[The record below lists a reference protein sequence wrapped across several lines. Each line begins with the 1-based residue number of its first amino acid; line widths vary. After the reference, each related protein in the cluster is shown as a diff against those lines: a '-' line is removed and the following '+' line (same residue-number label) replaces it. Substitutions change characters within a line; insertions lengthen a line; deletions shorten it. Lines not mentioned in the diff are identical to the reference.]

1 MNLRPPDILMKSRI
15 VAPPGFNRWR
25 IPPVAMAIH
34 LCIGSV
40 YSWSI
45 FNPALTKEMGVVT
58 SAAEDWSIR
67 SVVWIFSVAIVFLG
81 LSAAVTGAWLERVGP
96 RLVGVASACLWGVGF
111 IVGGVGVHLHQLWLL
126 YLGYGAL
133 GGIGLGMGYVSPV
146 STLIR
151 WFPDRRGMAT
161 GMAIMGFGGGAII
174 GAPLK
179 EYLIRTFYEA
189 PQFLGPASAVS
200 LITEQGRRFTQM
212 GGEMVE
218 VVVAGAADLPAMIAP
233 EVEGVYVVGTGDTGA
248 AQTFF
253 TLGIVYFLIMFAA
266 AFMFRV
272 PAQGWRPKGWE
283 PRQEAPAQPPS
294 AASGL
299 KGPRAS
305 MQGVGWLKRITR
317 RRLRV
322 TREDVH
328 LNESHKTPQFYLLW
342 LILCLNITAGIGII
356 GIAKTMATDIF
367 GSTLPHIV
375 TPSFAVSYVLMI
387 SVFNMGGRF
396 FWASISD
403 YLGRKNT
410 FYCFFGLG
418 TLLYLVIPATAI
430 GVGINPHVVWLLLF
444 TAATMLAFSI
454 YGGGFATI
462 PAYLADVFG
471 TLHVGAIHGRLLTA
485 WSAAGLLGPLLITYL
500 RDFSEKGSIN
510 DLASQVDPEAFEALF
525 DAPLSR
531 LQELIATK
539 TVTVG
544 KLMEIA
550 PPGTVDPTP
559 NLYNV
564 TMFIMAG
571 LLALAFL
578 ANMAVRPVA
587 ERHHLEVTHPEL
599 AAERTP
605 TSA

>member
-1 MNLRPPDILMKSRI
+1 MNAGPLDILMKSRI
-15 VAPPGFNRWR
+15 VAAPGFNRWR
-25 IPPVAMAIH
+25 IPPVAIAIH

-45 FNPALTKEMGVVT
+45 FNPALTKELGVVT

-81 LSAAVTGAWLERVGP
+81 LSATVAGTWLEKVGP
-96 RLVGVASACLWGVGF
+96 RLVGVTAACLWGVGF
-111 IVGGVGVHLHQLWLL
+111 IIGGVGVHLHQLWLL

-179 EYLIRTFYEA
+179 EYLIRAFYEA
-189 PQFLGPASAVS
+189 PQYLGPTGAVS
-200 LITEQGRRFTQM
+200 LITEQGRRFAQM

-218 VVVAGAADLPAMIAP
+218 VVLAGAADVPAMILP
-233 EVEGVYVVGTGDTGA
+233 EAEGVYVVGTGGTGA
-248 AQTFF
+248 SQTFF
-253 TLGIVYFLIMFAA
+253 ALGIAYFLIMVVAS
-266 AFMFRV
+266 FMFRV
-272 PAQGWRPKGWE
+272 PAEGWKPEGWE
-283 PRQEAPAQPPS
+283 PRLEAAELPPGP
-294 AASGL
+294 ASG
-299 KGPRAS
+299 RA
-305 MQGVGWLKRITR
+305 VGWSRRLTR

-328 LNESHKTPQFYLLW
+328 LSESHKTPQFYLLW
-342 LILCLNITAGIGII
+342 LILCLNVTAGIGII
-356 GIAKTMATDIF
+356 GVAKTMATDIF

-375 TPSFAVSYVLMI
+375 TPAFAVSYVLMI
-387 SVFNMGGRF
+387 SLFNMAGRF

-418 TLLYLVIPATAI
+418 TLLYLIIPATAI

-444 TAATMLAFSI
+444 CAATMLAFSI

-485 WSAAGLLGPLLITYL
+485 WSAAGLIGPFAITYL
-500 RDFSEKGSIN
+500 RDFSEKRAIN
-510 DLASQVDPEAFEALF
+510 DLTSLVNPAAFEAHF

-531 LQELIATK
+531 LQELIAAK

-550 PPGTVDPTP
+550 PQGTVDPTP

-564 TMFIMAG
+564 TMFVMAG
-571 LLALAFL
+571 LLALAFF
-578 ANMAVRPVA
+578 ANMAIRPVA
-587 ERHHLEVTHPEL
+587 ERHLLKETHPEL
-599 AAERTP
+599 AAERGLKGT
-605 TSA
+605 

>member
-1 MNLRPPDILMKSRI
+1 MNAGPLDILMKSRI
-15 VAPPGFNRWR
+15 VAAPGFNRWR
-25 IPPVAMAIH
+25 IPPVAIAIH

-45 FNPALTKEMGVVT
+45 FNPALTKELGVVT
-58 SAAEDWSIR
+58 GAADDWSIR

-81 LSAAVTGAWLERVGP
+81 LSATVAGTWLEKVGP
-96 RLVGVASACLWGVGF
+96 RLVVLAAACLWGVGF
-111 IVGGVGVHLHQLWLL
+111 IVGGLGVHLHQLWLL
-126 YLGYGAL
+126 YLGYGVL
-133 GGIGLGMGYVSPV
+133 GGIGLGTGYVSPV

-179 EYLIRTFYEA
+179 EFLIRAFYEA
-189 PQFLGPASAVS
+189 PQYLGPTGAVS
-200 LITEQGRRFTQM
+200 LITEQGRRFAQM

-218 VVVAGAADLPAMIAP
+218 VVLAGAADVPAMIAP
-233 EVEGVYVVGTGDTGA
+233 EAEGIYVVGTGDTGA
-248 AQTFF
+248 AQTFL
-253 TLGIVYFLIMFAA
+253 TLGIVYFLIMVVAS
-266 AFMFRV
+266 FMFRV
-272 PAQGWRPKGWE
+272 PAEGWRPEGWE
-283 PRQEAPAQPPS
+283 PRQES
-294 AASGL
+294 EVRSVGSVSGGL
-299 KGPRAS
+299 
-305 MQGVGWLKRITR
+305 VGWLRRITR

-328 LNESHKTPQFYLLW
+328 LSESHKTPQFYLLW

-356 GIAKTMATDIF
+356 GVAKTMATDIF

-375 TPSFAVSYVLMI
+375 TPGFAVSYVLMI
-387 SVFNMGGRF
+387 SVFNMAGRF

-418 TLLYLVIPATAI
+418 TLLYLIIPATAI

-444 TAATMLAFSI
+444 CAATMLAFSI

-485 WSAAGLLGPLLITYL
+485 WSAAGLLGPFAVTYL
-500 RDFSEKGSIN
+500 RDFSEKRAI
-510 DLASQVDPEAFEALF
+510 DYLASLVNPASFEAHF

-531 LQELIATK
+531 LQELIAAK

-550 PPGTVDPTP
+550 PPGTADPTSS
-559 NLYNV
+559 LYNI
-564 TMFIMAG
+564 TMFVMAG

-578 ANMAVRPVA
+578 ANMAIRPVA
-587 ERHHLEVTHPEL
+587 ERHLLKATHPEL
-599 AAERTP
+599 TGD
-605 TSA
+605 